1 MKYRNL
7 KISTTLACII
17 LAIGLAVYFSQEILN
32 FGGQTYIGWGSF
44 FVIYLMSKFKAFEKQ
59 PWRSI
64 FMALALLISFR
75 YIAWRIFDT
84 LIYSGFFDFIGTA
97 LLILAELYGFSLLL
111 LDMFVNF
118 MPSST
123 KIIPLSGDP
132 SAYPTVD
139 IFIPTYDEAES
150 IVRMTATA
158 ATQIDYPKEKLN
170 IYILDDGGTHA
181 KRQAKQGADKA
192 WVRHY
197 CLREL
202 AQELGVHYMTRETN
216 QKAKAGN
223 INHALQYSNGELL
236 LILDCDQIPT
246 KDILKNT
253 VGQFLADP
261 RMFLVQTPHFF
272 INETPVNNVITG
284 ISNRPDESEMF
295 YRKILPAMNFWNAA
309 FFCGSAAVLRRT
321 YLMGV
326 GGIAVKSITEDCETS
341 LLLHAQ
347 GLNSCYIN
355 RPMVCGLSPES
366 PTDYL
371 TQHSRWAKGMLQI
384 LMFYNPLFMG
394 GLTIPQRLA
403 YFSSC
408 YSWFFG
414 FARIIFF
421 LAPSAFLILSLNIYT
436 ANWREMLD
444 FTVPY
449 ALTILTVISFLFRG
463 SRPIF
468 FSEIYETMKVFRL
481 MRELVPVM
489 LNPWNHQF
497 MVTPKGRKIET
508 EQLSWDAFPLFILI
522 AINIVSIG
530 IALVRWHFEPIWHA
544 NIVVTSIWCAINV
557 WLGLMALG
565 SFWEKIQIRGYYRIG
580 GGGKVK
586 VTIAS
591 SSKVLIG
598 DIEDVSVSG
607 IGVKLPFSPK
617 LTLDEAVELKVE
629 DGYGAMYTFKA
640 TVARVQQE
648 LDHDLYGTQFIAEQ
662 VASPEAISFVYG
674 DSFRWQ
680 TIWKESAQLKQA
692 RLQLLILTRLGL
704 KALRTNSITYFAYFS
719 KGVHS
724 LFWKMINPY
733 FWVFIASSI
742 TSWFIYVF
750 YLSALFIISLT
761 DRSSVRKFP
770 RLQAGENVKIY
781 FPKLDAT
788 IEGWGFDM
796 SLTGMGIKADL
807 PIDINENELAQIIVN
822 RVIGG
827 EFKLDCKIRRAE
839 RQQKAVI
846 LGAEFIVDNLNYSQ
860 LVSFVYGQESKM
872 IFALA
877 VKNLLNILA
886 VLFINPRLLLER
898 NQKLSSSQK

>member
-1 MKYRNL
+1 MKYRNF
-7 KISTTLACII
+7 KISAALSCILA
-17 LAIGLAVYFSQEILN
+17 AIGLAVYFSQEILN
-32 FGGQTYIGWGSF
+32 FGGQVYIGWGSF
-44 FVIYLMSKFKAFEKQ
+44 LVIYLMAKFKVFEKQ

-118 MPSST
+118 WPSST

-132 SAYPTVD
+132 SRYPTVD
-139 IFIPTYDEAES
+139 IFIPTYDEAEN

-197 CLREL
+197 CLRGL
-202 AQELGVHYMTRETN
+202 AQELGIHYITRETN

-253 VGQFLADP
+253 VGQFLIDP

-321 YLMGV
+321 YLMEV

-384 LMFYNPLFMG
+384 LMFYNPLFMS
-394 GLTIPQRLA
+394 GLTIPQRIA

-414 FARIIFF
+414 FARVVFF

-468 FSEIYETMKVFRL
+468 FSEIYETIKVFRL

-508 EQLSWDAFPLFILI
+508 EQLSWDAFPLFVLI
-522 AINIVSIG
+522 AVNVISIC
-530 IALVRWHFEPIWHA
+530 IAVVRWHYEPIWHA
-544 NIVVTSIWCAINV
+544 NIVVTSIWCVINI

-565 SFWEKIQIRGYYRIG
+565 SFWEKIQIRGFYRIG
-580 GGGKVK
+580 GSGKVK
-586 VTIAS
+586 VTVAS

-598 DIEDVSVSG
+598 EIEDVSVSG

-617 LTLDEAVELKVE
+617 LNIGEAVELKVE
-629 DGYGAMYTFKA
+629 DGYGAMYIFNA

-648 LDHDLYGTQFIAEQ
+648 LDHALYGTEFIAGQ

-680 TIWKESAQLKQA
+680 TIWNESAQLKQA

-719 KGVHS
+719 KGARS
-724 LFWKMINPY
+724 LVWKMINPY
-733 FWVFIASSI
+733 FWVFIATSV
-742 TSWFIYVF
+742 TSWFLYIF
-750 YLSALFIISLT
+750 YLSAVFIIALS
-761 DRSSVRKFP
+761 DRSRVRKFP
-770 RLQAGENVKIY
+770 RLQAGENVRIY

-796 SLTGMGIKADL
+796 SLTGIGIRADL
-807 PIDINENELAQIIVN
+807 PIDIRENELAQVIVN

-827 EFKLDCKIRRAE
+827 QFKLDCKIRRAE
-839 RQQKAVI
+839 KHGKAVI
-846 LGAEFIVDNLNYSQ
+846 LGAEFIIDNLNYSK
-860 LVSFVYGQESKM
+860 LISFVYGRESKM

-886 VLFINPRLLLER
+886 ILFINPKLLAAR
-898 NQKLSSSQK
+898 KQKL